1 MARNKEAGC
10 EENVAAA
17 VRQFTPADLD
27 NEARAGLLLTSGE
40 EGRASRVL
48 EDFPDALTGP
58 C

>member
-1 MARNKEAGC
+1 MTRNKEAGY
-10 EENVAAA
+10 EENVAVA
-17 VRQFTPADLD
+17 VRQFTLADLD
-27 NEARAGLLLTSGE
+27 NEARAGLLLTSGK